1 MIDNEKDPINSHSVG
16 YDDLTMD
23 QKDEYHRFICMSRLY
38 ERMLKR
44 LVVVISGCRAYNDE
58 AIIKEFGSKEATN

>member
-1 MIDNEKDPINSHSVG
+1 
-16 YDDLTMD
+16 
-23 QKDEYHRFICMSRLY
+23 MSRLY